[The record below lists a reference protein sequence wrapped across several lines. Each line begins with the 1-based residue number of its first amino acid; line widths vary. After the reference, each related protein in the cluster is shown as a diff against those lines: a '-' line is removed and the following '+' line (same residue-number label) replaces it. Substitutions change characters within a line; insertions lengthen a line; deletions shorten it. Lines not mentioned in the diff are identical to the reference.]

1 MFVWYV
7 VCVFVFVRVVA
18 ECVCVL
24 IAMPCVMLYGLRFVC
39 DLVFVVFGCVC
50 VLFVIHCVVLYGVL
64 LCVRGCCFCVWFVSM
79 CIAYVAF
86 DALCGVV
93 WCWCRLFLCSFCD
106 CV

>member
-39 DLVFVVFGCVC
+39 DLVFVVFGCVR
-50 VLFVIHCVVLYGVL
+50 VLFVIHCVMLYGVL

-79 CIAYVAF
+79 CVASFVF
-86 DALCGVV
+86 DAMCGVV
-93 WCWCRLFLCSFCD
+93 RCWCCFVLVL
-106 CV
+106 